1 MIKNKN
7 KFTYNMRNEKGITL
21 MALVVTII
29 VMLILSTITITTLI
43 KPDNLVSSVE
53 NEKSKVLQLNAK
65 QEVDVA
71 IEKLKLA
78 NGNIKLTVSDFSK
91 QLEEKLRNNDKNAI
105 VTPEGEGYK
114 VIYNGYTFNY
124 YYYTDFIEVTFD
136 ANGGTINQNNKL
148 VTYDETYGELPIP
161 TRNGYNFAGWYIE
174 KNGGTKVESTTKVT
188 LKTNHTLYANW
199 IPNKYTVSYD
209 ANGGT
214 GAPSDQI
221 KIQDEPLTLSTTIPT
236 RENYIF
242 SGWSTSN
249 KTVIGEYASG
259 GTYTE
264 NVSTTLYAV
273 WVNTDILFTK
283 NGYNISLSTND
294 AIYTKKSYAI
304 IPANCIITFSYSSG
318 GNYGGGT
325 TSINF
330 NGKIENSSSTSG
342 TYSFTTTTSG
352 ILEISASV
360 GRSTEFSGSGNAQI
374 SVTSIKTLSGQSL
387 KLMNSIKFTNG
398 PAVTAYSSG
407 PTSVESSSTIIIPE
421 NCQITVSMEGSGY
434 KGGGSGT
441 LYYSDGTVSNSDSS
455 ITKTV
460 IQSNP
465 GIIKITA
472 GAGAGDGGSG
482 SGSASIQEIRNL
494 YFNQNDSDAVYKL
507 E

>member
-71 IEKLKLA
+71 IEKLIIA

-188 LKTNHTLYANW
+188 LKTNHTLYAIW

-264 NVSTTLYAV
+264 NVSITLYAV
-273 WVNTDILFTK
+273 WINTDILFTK
-283 NGYNISLSTND
+283 NGYNISVSTND
-294 AIYTKKSYAI
+294 GIYTKKSYAI

-330 NGKIENSSSTSG
+330 NGKTENSSSNSSG

-352 ILEISASV
+352 ILEISV
-360 GRSTEFSGSGNAQI
+360 
-374 SVTSIKTLSGQSL
+374 
-387 KLMNSIKFTNG
+387 
-398 PAVTAYSSG
+398 
-407 PTSVESSSTIIIPE
+407 
-421 NCQITVSMEGSGY
+421 NCRKVNRI
-434 KGGGSGT
+434 
-441 LYYSDGTVSNSDSS
+441 
-455 ITKTV
+455 
-460 IQSNP
+460 
-465 GIIKITA
+465 
-472 GAGAGDGGSG
+472 
-482 SGSASIQEIRNL
+482 
-494 YFNQNDSDAVYKL
+494 
-507 E
+507 